1 MEIILIWF
9 MTIMGINQELADR
22 TGQIESLQAHQ
33 SEREGQIE
41 SLQEQLLEL
50 QVFSAA
56 TAARPNTIDKA
67 HEGSINK
74 IIDVIQTEVFD
85 QPAD

>member
-1 MEIILIWF
+1 MEIVLIWF
-9 MTIMGINQELADR
+9 LTIVGINQELADR
-22 TGQIESLQAHQ
+22 TGQIESLQQ
-33 SEREGQIE
+33 QV
-41 SLQEQLLEL
+41 LEL

-56 TAARPNTIDKA
+56 HAARSNTIDAA

-74 IIDVIQTEVFD
+74 IIDVINTEVLD